1 VYRERKGL
9 LLIADISGYTEY
21 LESTELAHAQGIIS
35 DVLETLIDAGGEAFE
50 VAKLEGGA
58 VFFLGEGQRLRPDGL
73 RDGIWRV
80 FDAFHGRQ
88 AAITS
93 TNTCR
98 CRGCVCACKL
108 GIKFVAHHGSFG
120 EHTVHGLREVIG
132 PEVILVHRLLKN
144 TIGLR
149 EYAAFTVALLERWG
163 EAAPPVDRRHLERCE
178 HIGTVELGVW
188 NLDSQREPA
197 TA

>member
-1 VYRERKGL
+1 MYRERKGL

-21 LESTELAHAQGIIS
+21 LESTELAHAHGIIS
-35 DVLETLIDAGGEAFE
+35 ALLETLIDAGGEVFE
-50 VAKLEGGA
+50 VAKLEGDA
-58 VFFLGEGQRLRPDGL
+58 VFFLAEDQRLTRDGL
-73 RDGIWRV
+73 RGGIWRM
-80 FDAFHGRQ
+80 FDAFHRRQ
-88 AAITS
+88 AAITA

-120 EHTVHGLREVIG
+120 EHIVHGLREVIG

-149 EYAAFTVALLERWG
+149 EYAAFTLALLARFG
-163 EAAPPVDRRHLERCE
+163 DAALPVDRRHVERYE
-178 HIGTVELGVW
+178 HIGAVELDVW
-188 NLDSQREPA
+188 DLHSQRQPT

>member
-1 VYRERKGL
+1 MYRERKGV

-21 LESTELAHAQGIIS
+21 LEGTELAHAQGIIS
-35 DVLETLIDAGGEAFE
+35 QLLDALIHAAGESFE
-50 VAKLEGGA
+50 VAKLEGDA
-58 VFFLGEGQRLRPDGL
+58 VFFLAEDQGLAPDGL
-73 RDGIWRV
+73 RDGVHRM
-80 FDAFHGRQ
+80 FEAFHARQ

-93 TNTCR
+93 TNACR

-120 EHTVHGLREVIG
+120 EHVVHGFREVIG

-163 EAAPPVDRRHLERCE
+163 EAAPAVDRRHMERCE
-178 HIGTVELGVW
+178 HIGSVELGIW
-188 NLDSQREPA
+188 DLGSQREPA